1 MEASFGW
8 LILPLFGF
16 LGWKR
21 EDLEMLLKGLLS
33 EPDWLSETN
42 LHSKEASSLNKRKTQ
57 ENVNSES
64 NVLSTQPARPA
75 KPLSLLALSV
85 SKLAKSLI
93 TNSHSA
99 RHAGW
104 VRIHNPRIPKVIKN
118 RTGRE
123 NKVSAGWEKRN
134 RASRLKEAT
143 FFTHS
148 LHHSISILFQPCIEP
163 SLLME
168 G

>member
-1 MEASFGW
+1 
-8 LILPLFGF
+8 
-16 LGWKR
+16 
-21 EDLEMLLKGLLS
+21 MLLKSSLS

-99 RHAGW
+99 RHAG
-104 VRIHNPRIPKVIKN
+104 
-118 RTGRE
+118 
-123 NKVSAGWEKRN
+123 
-134 RASRLKEAT
+134 
-143 FFTHS
+143 
-148 LHHSISILFQPCIEP
+148 
-163 SLLME
+163 
-168 G
+168 